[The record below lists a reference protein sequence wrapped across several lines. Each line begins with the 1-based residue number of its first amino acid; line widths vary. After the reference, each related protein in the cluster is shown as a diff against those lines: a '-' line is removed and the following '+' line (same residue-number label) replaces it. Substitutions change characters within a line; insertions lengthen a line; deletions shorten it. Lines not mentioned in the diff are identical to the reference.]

1 MRTISELL
9 DDSPFFHELPAPV
22 IAHVAGCAQTARFER
37 GDMLFQA
44 GQPADTFYVIRQ
56 GRVAVE
62 LHNPSRGTIT
72 LDTLHDGEVVGWS
85 WLIPPYRWMF
95 GARAVES
102 TSAVA
107 FDGACLRGKCDTDPA
122 LGYALMQRVS
132 QVMYERLQASRVQLL
147 DMYGAPT

>member
-1 MRTISELL
+1 
-9 DDSPFFHELPAPV
+9 
-22 IAHVAGCAQTARFER
+22 
-37 GDMLFQA
+37 
-44 GQPADTFYVIRQ
+44 
-56 GRVAVE
+56 
-62 LHNPSRGTIT
+62 
-72 LDTLHDGEVVGWS
+72 
-85 WLIPPYRWMF
+85 MF

-132 QVMYERLQASRVQLL
+132 QVMYERLQAARVQLL